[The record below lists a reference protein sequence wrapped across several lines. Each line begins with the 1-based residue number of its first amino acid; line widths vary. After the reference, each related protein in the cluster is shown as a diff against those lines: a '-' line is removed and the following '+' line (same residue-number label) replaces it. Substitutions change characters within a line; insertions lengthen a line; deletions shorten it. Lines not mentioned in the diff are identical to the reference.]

1 MLPTS
6 KQRPLSRFPEVRGR
20 VDSRRAGQAPPLCLS
35 PPLSGRAVLLAS
47 RKLSDLPGRGCHLK
61 AACPRRLTPW
71 RQEPAPTVTSNNP
84 HTQYRKH
91 FSKATRGPMC
101 HLEAPGSG
109 GWEAGCRVP
118 CTVSWPCAAWLAQE
132 TSSRGLVAKG
142 GLSQGGVR
150 GGNKFFVEPQAG
162 RVDSR
167 TPRAPTRVRSNRRLC
182 FVPTTDPSAVLG
194 GVHSPQPATKVPI
207 FRHLSFYYIL

>member
-20 VDSRRAGQAPPLCLS
+20 VDSEGQDRPHLCLS

-61 AACPRRLTPW
+61 AACPRRLPG
-71 RQEPAPTVTSNNP
+71 RQEPAPIVTSNNP
-84 HTQYRKH
+84 HIQYRKH
-91 FSKATRGPMC
+91 FSRATRGPMC
-101 HLEAPGSG
+101 HLKAPGSG
-109 GWEAGCRVP
+109 GWEAGCWVP

-142 GLSQGGVR
+142 SLNQR
-150 GGNKFFVEPQAG
+150 GEG
-162 RVDSR
+162 RKQVSCG
-167 TPRAPTRVRSNRRLC
+167 TS
-182 FVPTTDPSAVLG
+182 SW
-194 GVHSPQPATKVPI
+194 
-207 FRHLSFYYIL
+207 